1 MEGITGVAS
10 ADQLSPASFEY
21 QKAREWMTG
30 EVNAAIQGAREAGA
44 TEFVISDSHGNGQS
58 LLIDKLP
65 TDIPVMIVRSFPR
78 PLGMMEGIDSTFSAV
93 IFIGYHAATTS
104 MTGVRA
110 HTMSSALLT
119 KISLNGTP
127 QSEAGINAAIAAHFG
142 VPVVMITGD
151 DAIVEETK
159 QRLGNI
165 EGVIVKHAI
174 GFHSVS
180 TMVPEKAAALI
191 HARAKIAVGRRAE
204 MKPYAMSKPV
214 TVEVSFKNYRP
225 VELLGYLQQRA
236 AHRRAHRPPRR
247 PRHDRGVEVPRVRHQ
262 LRSHDDAVGR
272 QGIHVSSCNAR
283 LSSRALGR
291 RDRAN
296 AGRIVARDAHATGR
310 SPPNGARRSAHQ
322 GREPRGGRIRR
333 GLRAVGGLRR
343 ASRAES
349 PARARRD
356 GALVWARQHRSAISP
371 IISRTP
377 ARSRRIRSSTS
388 RRATS
393 TTASPSA

>member
-1 MEGITGVAS
+1 MRRLFALATLLFASVAGAQRPLKVYISVDMEGITGVAS

-78 PLGMMEGIDSTFSAV
+78 PLGMMEGIDSTFGAV
-93 IFIGYHAATTS
+93 MFIGYHAATTS

-127 QSEAGINAAIAAHFG
+127 QSEAGINAAIAAQFG

-159 QRLGNI
+159 QRLGNL

-204 MKPYAMSKPV
+204 MKPYTMSKPV

-225 VELLGYLQQRA
+225 VELLGYLSNVQRID
-236 AHRRAHRPPRR
+236 AHT
-247 PRHDRGVEVPRVRHQ
+247 VR
-262 LRSHDDAVGR
+262 LVGR
-272 QGIHVSSCNAR
+272 DMIEVSKFLEFVTSY
-283 LSSRALGR
+283 
-291 RDRAN
+291 DP
-296 AGRIVARDAHATGR
+296 TM
-310 SPPNGARRSAHQ
+310 
-322 GREPRGGRIRR
+322 
-333 GLRAVGGLRR
+333 
-343 ASRAES
+343 
-349 PARARRD
+349 
-356 GALVWARQHRSAISP
+356 
-371 IISRTP
+371 TP
-377 ARSRRIRSSTS
+377 
-388 RRATS
+388 
-393 TTASPSA
+393 